1 MLREHCGREEKIK
14 ELEDQKLCCEV
25 VISRNV
31 GSLFIK
37 SSQYACSN
45 ISYKRVTPIEMS
57 KWGLNTKEELLETL
71 PFLYCKYNITHEF
84 NSRETEQ
91 YLWGRIW
98 LLLYRNWMARC
109 AEWNGI
115 LSQDHTQWSIGC
127 WAHQILIKYL
137 WKPGYSLHFIMPTN
151 AEMQKLS

>member
-71 PFLYCKYNITHEF
+71 LFCTANIILLMSLTQGKQNSICEAEF
-84 NSRETEQ
+84 DYFCTGIGWQ
-91 YLWGRIW
+91 DVQ
-98 LLLYRNWMARC
+98 
-109 AEWNGI
+109 NGME
-115 LSQDHTQWSIGC
+115 
-127 WAHQILIKYL
+127 
-137 WKPGYSLHFIMPTN
+137 F
-151 AEMQKLS
+151 